1 MGPVQVGM
9 NVVPADAFPIQ
20 CVKPQRLLDQ
30 ALGGRGVPRRPHAV
44 RSASCSQAAEGGAAD
59 SGHSGYGFTG
69 RSRTRIGSDDV
80 GQARDR
86 PEAMGEDKTMLL

>member
-30 ALGGRGVPRRPHAV
+30 ALGGS
-44 RSASCSQAAEGGAAD
+44 RSPPPSAARAAEGGAAD
-59 SGHSGYGFTG
+59 GGHGGYVFTG
-69 RSRTRIGSDDV
+69 RSQ
-80 GQARDR
+80 GQDR
-86 PEAMGEDKTMLL
+86 